1 MTAGTTGAEG
11 CLITDRLFEI
21 AEKDCDRELIVDP
34 VFGRFTYGDIA
45 QQVERLAHGLRH
57 YGIGPGDLVVLQ
69 LPNWTPFLTFHLA
82 LTAIGAVTVNI
93 PIVYR
98 EHELTR
104 IFALTEAKALVLPA
118 RFRGHD
124 YKAMGAALRRDS
136 ASLEQVFLVGLDA
149 AGEAPGLV
157 GYEALMRHSWESQAG
172 AAPPSTLGPGLGD
185 MTAIGFTSGT
195 TGDLKGA
202 IFDTEVLIATNKGLM
217 DRYGLNQDDRVF
229 SCSPL
234 GHAIGFT
241 HALRM
246 TFTIGGSITLL
257 EYWDPGPAIE
267 LLHQERCT
275 YMAAATPFLIDTI
288 KHPALRA
295 CGGLPALRVFLCGG
309 TSVPEQLVRDA
320 RVALPET
327 FTSPLWGMTECGGV
341 TTCPFDAPEEKL
353 YTTDGLPCGGMELK
367 VVDPE
372 GDTLPPGAD
381 GELMARGPMV
391 TRGYYRQPELTAESY
406 LADGYFR
413 TGDQARLDADGY
425 VKITGRI
432 KDLII
437 RGGVNISP
445 VEIENVIFSHPKVL
459 NVAVVGMPDPRLGER
474 SCAFIILK
482 DGPKGGPKGGQS
494 LDLAEM
500 RDWMARAGVA
510 KPKWPERV
518 ELVDEL
524 PTTPSGKVQKFRLRQ
539 IIAKRIAAEESGR
552 IARDAG
558 G

>member
-1 MTAGTTGAEG
+1 MSAGVEGRSITG
-11 CLITDRLFEI
+11 RLFEI

-57 YGIGPGDLVVLQ
+57 YGLGRGDLVVLQ

-98 EHELTR
+98 EHELRR
-104 IFALTEAKALVLPA
+104 IFDLTEAKALVLPA
-118 RFRGHD
+118 SFRGHD
-124 YKAMGAALRRDS
+124 YKAMGTALRRDN
-136 ASLEQVFLVGLDA
+136 ASLEHVFLVGGDA
-149 AGEAPGLV
+149 AGEAPGLI
-157 GYEALMRHSWESQAG
+157 GYEALMRHSWESQAEDEDL
-172 AAPPSTLGPGLGD
+172 PRLKPGLRD
-185 MTAIGFTSGT
+185 MTALGFTSGT

-202 IFDTEVLIATNKGLM
+202 IFDTEVLNATNKGLL
-217 DRYGLNQDDRVF
+217 DRYDLNEGDRVF

-234 GHAIGFT
+234 GHAVGFT

-246 TFTIGGSITLL
+246 TFTIGGSMTLL
-257 EYWDPGPAIE
+257 EYWDPARAIE

-275 YMAAATPFLIDTI
+275 YVAAATPFLIDMVA
-288 KHPALRA
+288 HPALKA

-309 TSVPEQLVRDA
+309 ASVPEQLVRDA
-320 RVALPET
+320 QTALPNT

-353 YTTDGLPCGGMELK
+353 YTTDGSPCGGMELK

-372 GDTLPPGAD
+372 GGTLPPGAD

-406 LADGYFR
+406 LPDGYFR
-413 TGDQARLDADGY
+413 TGDQARMDAEGY
-425 VKITGRI
+425 IKITGRI

-445 VEIENVIFSHPKVL
+445 VEIENVIFSHPKVV

-474 SCAFIILK
+474 SCAFVILK
-482 DGPKGGPKGGQS
+482 DGQS

-500 RDWMARAGVA
+500 RVWMAHAGVS

-518 ELVDEL
+518 ELVDTL
-524 PTTPSGKVQKFRLRQ
+524 PTTPSGKVQKFRLRE
-539 IIAKRIAAEESGR
+539 IIAARAAAEETGSR
-552 IARDAG
+552 G
-558 G
+558 GGTGG